1 MRLHRTFFILL
12 LVLFPACVARDSTG
26 KINFSAS
33 TTQTILTL
41 ESSWEAIMKSMGDA
55 RRARE
60 ISAPVLERG
69 RVLGQKV
76 EVAIITL
83 KDVTAAYLRG
93 GGAQSPVFAAM
104 SSLTALM
111 IDLERFYLD
120 VTGNSAVPVAGTGT
134 EVTQ

>member
-12 LVLFPACVARDSTG
+12 LVLFPACVARDSSG
-26 KINFSAS
+26 RINFSAS
-33 TTQTILTL
+33 TVQTTLTI
-41 ESSWEAIMKSMGDA
+41 EASYEALLTALGDA

-69 RVLGQKV
+69 RVLGKKV

-93 GGAQSPVFAAM
+93 GGAQSPIFAAM

-120 VTGNSAVPVAGTGT
+120 VTGNSEVP
-134 EVTQ
+134 

>member
-1 MRLHRTFFILL
+1 MRLLRTFWILM
-12 LVLFPACVARDSTG
+12 LVFTASACVARDSTG
-26 KINFSAS
+26 KIRFNAS
-33 TTQTILTL
+33 VVQTTLTL
-41 ESSWEAIMKSMGDA
+41 EASYEAAMVALGDA

-76 EVAIITL
+76 EIAIITL
-83 KDVTAAYLRG
+83 KDVSAAYLRG
-93 GGAQSPVFAAM
+93 GGAQSPVFAAL

-120 VTGNSAVPVAGTGT
+120 VTGRSEVP
-134 EVTQ
+134 

>member
-1 MRLHRTFFILL
+1 MRLHRIFILM
-12 LVLFPACVARDSTG
+12 LVLFPACVARDSAG

-33 TTQTILTL
+33 TTQTVLTIEASYEAILTAL
-41 ESSWEAIMKSMGDA
+41 GDA

-76 EVAIITL
+76 EIALITL

-120 VTGNSAVPVAGTGT
+120 VTGRSEVP
-134 EVTQ
+134 Q